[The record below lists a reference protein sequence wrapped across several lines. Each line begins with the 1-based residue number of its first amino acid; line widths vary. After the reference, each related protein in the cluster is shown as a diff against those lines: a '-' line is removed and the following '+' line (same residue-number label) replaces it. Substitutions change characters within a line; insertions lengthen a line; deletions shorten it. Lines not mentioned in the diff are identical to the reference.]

1 MRFDGKTNK
10 QSAVDLKISKLSV
23 CEKPAHE
30 LATSRIIKAATNKKV
45 NVEVTNQVDPALL
58 DNFSKSKE
66 GEQIITKI
74 LNGEKEMKKEE
85 VNVIVKEAV
94 STLEKRLAI
103 AEAIAKMDDQTRAY
117 YEGLSEKDQAAF
129 LKEPVEK
136 QKEVVEKSKAPSQPV
151 DDEIL
156 TAGGVEIKKSKV
168 GADVFNFMKAQQEEV
183 KKAQEIARI
192 EKEKRELQDFAKQ
205 AELMFPN
212 LPGDTVKKGL
222 VMKQLAGMPK
232 EAMETLTAM
241 LKSGNEALEHA
252 KVFKEIGIEG
262 VPVDDGSPISR
273 LDKMAI
279 EKARADGIPEAQAYD
294 KILQTREGTKLYEK
308 SLKQ

>member
-1 MRFDGKTNK
+1 MRFDGKTSK

-30 LATSRIIKAATNKKV
+30 LATSRIIKAATNKQA

-58 DNFSKSKE
+58 DNFIKSKE
-66 GEQIITKI
+66 GEQISTKTKH
-74 LNGEKEMKKEE
+74 GEKEMKKEE
-85 VNVIVKEAV
+85 VDVIVKEAV
-94 STLEKRLAI
+94 DTLEKRLAI
-103 AEAIAKMDDQTRAY
+103 AEAIAKMDDQTKAY
-117 YEGLSEKDQAAF
+117 YEGLSEKDQASF
-129 LKEPVEK
+129 LTEPVEK
-136 QKEVVEKSKAPSQPV
+136 QKEAVEKSKAKSQPV

-156 TAGGVEIKKSKV
+156 TTGGVEIKKSAV

-192 EKEKRELQDFAKQ
+192 EKEKREMQDFAKQ

-212 LPGDTVKKGL
+212 LPGETIKKGL
-222 VMKQLAGMPK
+222 VMKQLAAMPK

-241 LKSGNEALEHA
+241 LKSGNEALEQA
-252 KVFKEIGIEG
+252 KVFKEVGVAG
-262 VPVDDGSPISR
+262 VPVDDGSPTSR
-273 LDKMAI
+273 LNKMAI
-279 EKARADGIPEAQAYD
+279 EKARADGIPEAQAYSEV
-294 KILQTREGTKLYEK
+294 LQTREGKDLYEK

>member
-23 CEKPAHE
+23 CKKPAHE
-30 LATSRIIKAATNKKV
+30 LATSRIIKESKKNKTDKQ
-45 NVEVTNQVDPALL
+45 NQMEEARDDEKNDDMLE
-58 DNFSKSKE
+58 K
-66 GEQIITKI
+66 TKH
-74 LNGEKEMKKEE
+74 GEKEMKKEE
-85 VNVIVKEAV
+85 VDVIVKEAV

-129 LKEPVEK
+129 LTEPVEK
-136 QKEVVEKSKAPSQPV
+136 QKEAVEKSKTPSQPV

-262 VPVDDGSPISR
+262 VPVDDGSPTSR

-279 EKARADGIPEAQAYD
+279 EKARADDITEAQAYNAVLD
-294 KILQTREGTKLYEK
+294 TREGKELYEK